1 MNGLIKFYY
10 VDIDVWWISSWNI
23 WLYRF
28 ICIYIFLKIFGFLY
42 KWYVDF
48 FFILYV
54 IKYCMFI
61 VWISMK
67 WKLFVYMYNVFIY
80 MLFLFIF

>member
-1 MNGLIKFYY
+1 MNDLIKFYY

-28 ICIYIFLKIFGFLY
+28 IYIFLKIFGFLY

-48 FFILYV
+48 FYFICDKVLYV
-54 IKYCMFI
+54 YCMNKYGI
-61 VWISMK
+61 KIICI
-67 WKLFVYMYNVFIY
+67 YVFIY
-80 MLFLFIF
+80 LLFLFIF

>member
-61 VWISMK
+61 VWINMK

>member
-1 MNGLIKFYY
+1 MNDLIKFYY

-28 ICIYIFLKIFGFLY
+28 IYIFLKIFGFLY

-48 FFILYV
+48 FYFLCDKVLYV
-54 IKYCMFI
+54 YCMNKYGMKIIFI
-61 VWISMK
+61 
-67 WKLFVYMYNVFIY
+67 YVFIY
-80 MLFLFIF
+80 MLFLLIF

>member
-1 MNGLIKFYY
+1 MNDLIKFYY

-28 ICIYIFLKIFGFLY
+28 IYIFLKIFGFLY

-48 FFILYV
+48 FYFICDKVLYV
-54 IKYCMFI
+54 YCMNKYG
-61 VWISMK
+61 MK
-67 WKLFVYMYNVFIY
+67 IICIYVFIY

>member
-1 MNGLIKFYY
+1 MNDLIKFYY

-28 ICIYIFLKIFGFLY
+28 IYIFLKIFGFLY

-48 FFILYV
+48 FYFICDKVLYV
-54 IKYCMFI
+54 YCMNKYG
-61 VWISMK
+61 MK
-67 WKLFVYMYNVFIY
+67 IICIYVFIY
-80 MLFLFIF
+80 MLFLLIF

>member
-28 ICIYIFLKIFGFLY
+28 VCIYIFLKIFGFLY

-61 VWISMK
+61 VWINMK

>member
-1 MNGLIKFYY
+1 MNDLIKFYY

-28 ICIYIFLKIFGFLY
+28 IYIFLKIFGFLY

-48 FFILYV
+48 FYFLCDKVLYV
-54 IKYCMFI
+54 YCMNKYG
-61 VWISMK
+61 MK
-67 WKLFVYMYNVFIY
+67 IICIYVFIY
-80 MLFLFIF
+80 MLFLLIF